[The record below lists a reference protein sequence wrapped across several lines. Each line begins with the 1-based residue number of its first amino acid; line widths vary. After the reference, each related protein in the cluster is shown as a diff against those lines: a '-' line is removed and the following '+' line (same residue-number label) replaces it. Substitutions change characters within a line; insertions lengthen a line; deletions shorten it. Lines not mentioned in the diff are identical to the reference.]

1 VTDKVVHDSSYGKPH
16 LERTTVEAN
25 AIRGLADEYFEYLTE
40 TNPTEAHLRGD
51 YRYADRWEDMSR
63 EAEDANVAKLREFGA
78 QAYAMHP
85 SGMSADDVLT
95 REVLIFETETKAAL
109 EEMHMAEFAVDPI
122 FGFQVYAKLLPP
134 MMSIPDADVAA
145 AMVEKYKGYGRSFDQ
160 ITERYREGVAS
171 RRTPA
176 AFAVDG
182 VISQLDEWLAL
193 PIDEDPL
200 LNVQTP
206 AGFTK
211 AQTDEWKAALADVIH
226 SAVRPAVARQREALR
241 DEVLPVARPAGKE
254 GLHWLP
260 DGDLVY
266 ARSIHR
272 YTTLPMQAGEIH
284 EIGLQQIAGLADE
297 YREIGSDVLGTTD
310 LEEIFSRLRDD
321 PDLHYTTGEGVRA
334 AAEAAFEKARAA
346 MGDWFGRLPVADCL
360 VAETPSGAQAF
371 YFPAAEDG
379 TRPGMF
385 FMNTADPSSWGTF
398 EVEAT
403 AFHEGIPG
411 HHLQLAIAQELGDSV
426 PAFRRHGHIVAYGE
440 GWALYTE
447 RLVDEMGLYGSQ
459 LDRMGMLSADSM
471 RAGRLVVDTGVHGL
485 GWSRQRAIDYLA
497 ENSPMTLHTI
507 TEEIDRYIA
516 SMPGQALSYMIGRL
530 EIQRIRAAAETELG
544 DRFDIKAFHD
554 AVLTSG
560 GVPLETLDRL
570 VSEWVASV

>member
-1 VTDKVVHDSSYGKPH
+1 VHDPSYGKPRH
-16 LERTTVEAN
+16 ERTTVEPN
-25 AIRGLADEYFEYLTE
+25 AIRTLADEYFEYLAE
-40 TNPTEAHLRGD
+40 TNPTEAHMRGD
-51 YRYADRWEDMSR
+51 YRYAHRWEDFSR

-78 QAYAMHP
+78 RAYAIAA
-85 SGMSADDVLT
+85 SGLSADDGLT
-95 REVLIFETETKAAL
+95 REVLVFETETTAAL
-109 EEMHMAEFAVDPI
+109 DEMHMAEFAVDPI

-134 MMSIPDADVAA
+134 MLSVPTAEVAD
-145 AMVEKYKGYGRSFDQ
+145 AMVEKYKAYGHSFDQ
-160 ITERYREGVAS
+160 MTERYRQGVVS
-171 RRTPA
+171 GRTPA
-176 AFAVDG
+176 AFAVDA
-182 VISQLDEWLAL
+182 VIAQLGEWLAS
-193 PIDEDPL
+193 PVEEDPL
-200 LNVQTP
+200 LNTQVP
-206 AGFTK
+206 SDFTDDQS
-211 AQTDEWKAALADVIH
+211 AAWKTALAEVVRDV
-226 SAVRPAVARQREALR
+226 VRPAVARQRDALR
-241 DEVLPVARPAGKE
+241 DEVLLDARPEGQE
-254 GLHWLP
+254 GLYWLP

-284 EIGLQQIAGLADE
+284 QVGLQQIARLAHE
-297 YREIGSDVLGTTD
+297 YREIGSEVLGTTN
-310 LEEIFSRLRDD
+310 LEEIFARLRDD
-321 PDLHYTTGEGVRA
+321 PDLHHTTGEGVRA

-360 VAETPSGAQAF
+360 VAEIESGAQAF

-426 PAFRRHGHIVAYGE
+426 PAFRRHGYIVAYGE

-459 LDRMGMLSADSM
+459 LDRMGMLSADSL
-471 RAGRLVVDTGVHGL
+471 RAGRLVVDTGVHGM
-485 GWSRQRAIDYLA
+485 GWSRQQAIDYLS

-530 EIQRIRAAAETELG
+530 EIQRMRAAAEAQLG
-544 DRFDIKAFHD
+544 DRFDIKGFHD

-570 VSEWVASV
+570 VSEWAASV